1 MKKGLKW
8 LLGIVI
14 GLVIVAALVIGA
26 LVVFNHFRGS
36 GVFATN
42 RSYRFSYNQRVMPWQ
57 NMPGLT
63 RPPERNFVRPFV
75 TSPFSRIGMFR
86 PLSWLFG
93 CLVCL
98 GFIILVVLGVVYLIR
113 GPRRAQQSAV
123 SPAPMASPAATAA
136 PSAPVQATVHACPHC
151 GQMVQDDWK
160 HCPHCGG
167 PLSESAQTIP
177 PAS

>member
-14 GLVIVAALVIGA
+14 GLVVVAILVGVGFFA
-26 LVVFNHFRGS
+26 YNHFRGT
-36 GVFATN
+36 GFMVAN
-42 RSYRFSYNQRVMPWQ
+42 RSYRFSYNNRVFPFR
-57 NMPGLT
+57 NMPGNV
-63 RPPERNFVRPFV
+63 RPPNGNYIRPFAG
-75 TSPFSRIGMFR
+75 TSLSRIGVFR

-98 GFIILVVLGVVYLIR
+98 GFLILVVLGVVYLIR
-113 GPRRAQQSAV
+113 GPRRAQQVAASPTPIAPPV
-123 SPAPMASPAATAA
+123 TTPPPSSPAQSN
-136 PSAPVQATVHACPHC
+136 VHACPHC

-167 PLSESAQTIP
+167 PLTEQAQNLP